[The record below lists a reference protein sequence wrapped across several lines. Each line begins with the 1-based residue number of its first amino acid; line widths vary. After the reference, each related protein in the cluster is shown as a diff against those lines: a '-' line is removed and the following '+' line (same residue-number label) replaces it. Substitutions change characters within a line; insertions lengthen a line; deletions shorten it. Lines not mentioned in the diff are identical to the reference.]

1 MTVLFWACAAYV
13 LYVYA
18 LFPLLVLVRGRV
30 ARRPYRRGSITP
42 SVSVLIAARN
52 EEAAIGGR
60 IENLLG
66 LDYPADRLDVVIASD
81 GSDDRTNEVVSGCES
96 DRVTLLALERV
107 GKPEA
112 LNAAAAA
119 ATGDVLV
126 FSDANSVFRADAVR
140 QLVSPLADPD
150 VGGVAGNQIY
160 LPPDAGDASVVGEQ
174 QYWDLDRALKR
185 AESDAGS
192 VSGATGAIYA
202 VRRSLF
208 TRLRRDV
215 SNDDLL
221 ESLGVVAQGSRLV
234 FEPDAIA
241 FEHVAETT
249 RVTFERRVRVMVG
262 GFRCLWVMRRLLN
275 PLRHGFFAI
284 QLLTRKVL
292 LRTMVIP
299 LVAISVLTPLLWT
312 QGLVYRLAAVAE
324 FEFYILAVLGV
335 LLRDRPTG
343 KMRILALP
351 AYFCLIN
358 LASGKALLQMARGE
372 RYERWEPAR
381 PDGTK

>member
-1 MTVLFWACAAYV
+1 MSVLFWACVCYV

-18 LFPLLVLVRGRV
+18 LFPILVLLRGRL
-30 ARRPYRRGSITP
+30 ARRPYVCSELTP
-42 SVSVLIAARN
+42 SVSIVIAARN
-52 EEAAIGGR
+52 EEASMGRR
-60 IENLLG
+60 IENLLA
-66 LDYPADRLDVVIASD
+66 LDYPENRLDVVIASD
-81 GSDDRTNEVVSGCES
+81 GSDDRTDEIVRGYAGA
-96 DRVTLLALERV
+96 RVALVAPGRV

-112 LNAAAAA
+112 LNAAVEAAR
-119 ATGDVLV
+119 GDVLV

-140 QLVSPLADPD
+140 RLVAPLADPS
-150 VGGVAGNQIY
+150 VGGVAGNQVY
-160 LPPDAGDASVVGEQ
+160 LPPDVGDASVVGEQ

-202 VRRSLF
+202 IRRSVF

-221 ESLGVVAQGSRLV
+221 ESLGVVAQGRRLV
-234 FEPDAIA
+234 FEPEAVA
-241 FEHVAETT
+241 YEHVAETT

-262 GFRCLWVMRRLLN
+262 GFRCLWVMRGLMN
-275 PLRHGFFAI
+275 PFRHGFFAV

-299 LVAISVLTPLLWT
+299 LAALSIVAPFLWT
-312 QGLVYRLAAVAE
+312 HGLVYRLAVVGE
-324 FEFYILAVLGV
+324 LEFYVLAVLGA
-335 LLRDRPTG
+335 LLREAPTG
-343 KMRILALP
+343 KKRIFALP
-351 AYFCLIN
+351 AYFCLVNI
-358 LASGKALLQMARGE
+358 ASAKALLQMARGE

-381 PDGTK
+381 PA

>member
-1 MTVLFWACAAYV
+1 MTVLFWACVGYV

-18 LFPLLVLVRGRV
+18 LFPALVLLRGRMV
-30 ARRPYRRGSITP
+30 PRAYTRGTETP
-42 SVSVLIAARN
+42 SVSVVIAARN
-52 EEAAIGGR
+52 EEASIGPR
-60 IENLLG
+60 VENLLS

-81 GSDDRTNEVVSGCES
+81 GSDDGTDDIVRGFES
-96 DRVTLLALERV
+96 DRVALVAPGRV

-112 LNAAAAA
+112 LNAAVAA
-119 ATGDVLV
+119 ATGEVLV

-140 QLVSPLADPD
+140 RLVAPLADPT
-150 VGGVAGNQIY
+150 VGGVAGNQVY
-160 LPPDAGDASVVGEQ
+160 LPPDSGDASVVGEQ

-202 VRRSLF
+202 IRRSLF
-208 TRLRRDV
+208 TPLRRDV

-221 ESLGVVAQGSRLV
+221 ESLGVVAQGTRLV
-234 FEPDAIA
+234 FEPEAVA
-241 FEHVAETT
+241 YEHVAETT

-262 GFRCLWVMRRLLN
+262 GFRCLWVMRKLMN
-275 PLRHGFFAI
+275 PFRYGFFAV

-299 LVAISVLTPLLWT
+299 LAVLSVCAPFLWT
-312 QGLVYRLAAVAE
+312 QGLVYRLAVVGE
-324 FEFYILAVLGV
+324 LEFYVLAILGSI
-335 LLRDRPTG
+335 LRDAPTG
-343 KMRILALP
+343 KKRLFALP
-351 AYFCLIN
+351 AYFCLVN
-358 LASGKALLQMARGE
+358 VASAKALLQMARGE

-381 PDGTK
+381 PN